1 MEIVF
6 LVEVEVQKLL
16 EMCVG
21 EARQVRE
28 QQRCYTT
35 AKGHLVRGRDGRR
48 ERERERDLLA
58 INLVWSPL
66 WFSLISVFLT

>member
-48 ERERERDLLA
+48 ERERERE
-58 INLVWSPL
+58 
-66 WFSLISVFLT
+66 TC

>member
-16 EMCVG
+16 DMCVG
-21 EARQVRE
+21 EAKQVRE

-35 AKGHLVRGRDGRR
+35 TKGHLVRGREER
-48 ERERERDLLA
+48 ERERE
-58 INLVWSPL
+58 
-66 WFSLISVFLT
+66 T